1 MSNFHLD
8 TKRRCG
14 FFLDVFGLTLPEYL
28 ECDLFPENSN
38 SDECVGHQEVLDAAR
53 RAEKPGKSSSY
64 PQFSSIANHISLHFL
79 NFLADVRSK
88 MNSTRT
94 ERERGRERVIRNYNF
109 ARWQEFWSRKF
120 DKIIWIETNRI
131 ESFVPRYFS
140 SFLAAIYSGSIERIS
155 PEDKVRAFDKE
166 VDNRGIKI
174 ISQGQADDGWEYRR
188 IPIKRSED
196 FSSPRFFNLPS
207 LPLLVLIKIK

>member
-1 MSNFHLD
+1 MRPGERRNPVSHRRILSFH
-8 TKRRCG
+8 R
-14 FFLDVFGLTLPEYL
+14 
-28 ECDLFPENSN
+28 S
-38 SDECVGHQEVLDAAR
+38 Q
-53 RAEKPGKSSSY
+53 
-64 PQFSSIANHISLHFL
+64 IISLFISL
-79 NFLADVRSK
+79 TFSLTFDR
-88 MNSTRT
+88 RWILL
-94 ERERGRERVIRNYNF
+94 EQRERERVIRNYNF